1 MILLAMSA
9 SLRKAF
15 HVAPLRTTAPIPSSD
30 WFRLWR
36 CDGMRHKRRDI
47 VVFTNHVTLFSFV
60 IDATRA
66 KTFGALCALFTERY
80 NDLFVPISASCQITI
95 EEIQPHTAIDRS
107 LIAVMNSLLLDM
119 SFSKS
124 SDCAIL
130 EERMNYTP
138 IGSRGFQMPIELY
151 QKQLNE
157 EYS

>member
-15 HVAPLRTTAPIPSSD
+15 HVAPLRTTAPIQSSD

-66 KTFGALCALFTERY
+66 KTFGALCALFAERY
-80 NDLFVPISASCQITI
+80 NDSFAPISASYQISV

-119 SFSKS
+119 GHSETA
-124 SDCAIL
+124 DCAIL
-130 EERMNYTP
+130 EEHMNHTP
-138 IGSRGFQMPIELY
+138 IGSREFYMPAELH

-157 EYS
+157 